1 MRSIGSINENEWKGK
16 PARLLGTS
24 WFSRLCLRRRAG
36 GSAERTLSAGI
47 LFRKHILMQNE
58 LPAVSDRP
66 IQPENLKPVLIT
78 RSKVGETRQLEREP
92 GCRGSPPAEPG
103 FRGTVPAFPC
113 HAFESKRQLANRNA
127 NWGAGGHPLPNWGA
141 GALPPPSPA
150 TRSKVSETRQLERE
164 PGSRGTAPGGGYL
177 EAFQA
182 SI

>member
-92 GCRGSPPAEPG
+92 GCRGSPPCRTG
-103 FRGTVPAFPC
+103 VQRHCPC
-113 HAFESKRQLANRNA
+113 LPLPRVRKWVKLASWNANR
-127 NWGAGGHPLPNWGA
+127 GPGGHPLPNRGS
-141 GALPPPSPA
+141 GALSLPSPA
-150 TRSKVSETRQLERE
+150 TRSKVGETRQLERE